1 MSSSA
6 RYAALVLGASLTALG
21 ASMTS
26 TGCGASGSSETD
38 LDASRDF
45 DGQTSGFVPNDG
57 APEDSSFDPDAAC
70 ATTKI
75 SAKRAPANI
84 LFIVDRSKSMLC
96 NPPPTTTSQACEAT
110 LSTANPSADTKW
122 TITKAA
128 LESAIG
134 AMPPEDSAGLTYFS
148 VDDDCAVQDTPNVPV
163 APITPQHLTLL
174 AQSLDNVGPDG
185 NTPIIGGVT
194 LGYKHLDEN
203 TFVGRRFLVLI
214 TDGQETCAPASY
226 KDTFLQKTVPEAT
239 AVGIKTFVI
248 GAPGSEPA
256 RSFLSRIAWLGGTAK
271 SPTCIHDPTPP
282 DLGDCHFDLTDSAL
296 DLTSALGQALEK
308 VSKEALTCEYE
319 LPLPGEGGTLDFGK
333 VNVIFEPGTGAQQV
347 IPRDSAKGC
356 NESDGWQY
364 SADGRRI
371 VLCGPSCEAVKADTS
386 GSVSIALGCV
396 TQVR

>member
-1 MSSSA
+1 MSTSL
-6 RYAALVLGASLTALG
+6 RYVSLVLVASATVLA

-26 TGCGASGSSETD
+26 TGCGASGSSEND
-38 LDASRDF
+38 LDATAPL
-45 DGQTSGFVPNDG
+45 DGQTSGFVPTDAASN
-57 APEDSSFDPDAAC
+57 DSSFDPDAAC

-96 NPPPTTTSQACEAT
+96 NPPPTTTSAACEAT
-110 LSTANPSADTKW
+110 LNTADGSKPTKW
-122 TITKAA
+122 SITKAA
-128 LESAIG
+128 LKAAIG
-134 AMPPEDSAGLTYFS
+134 AMPAEDSAGLTYFS
-148 VDDDCAVQDTPNVPV
+148 VDDDCLVQDTPNVPV
-163 APITPQHLTLL
+163 AQITPQHLTLL
-174 AQSLDNVGPDG
+174 AQSLDNIGPDG

-203 TFVGRRFLVLI
+203 VFVGRRFLVLI
-214 TDGQETCAPASY
+214 TDGQETCAPVSY
-226 KDTFLQKTVPEAT
+226 KQTFLTKTVPEAT

-256 RSFLSRIAWLGGTAK
+256 RSFLSEIAFQGGTAK
-271 SPTCIHDPTPP
+271 SATCNHSPTPP

-296 DLTSALGQALEK
+296 DLTTALGQALEK

-319 LPLPGEGGTLDFGK
+319 LPLPPEGGTIDYGK
-333 VNVIFEPGTGAQQV
+333 VNVIFTPGSGGQQV
-347 IPRDSAKGC
+347 IPQDSAKGC
-356 NESDGWQY
+356 TGADGWQY
-364 SADGRRI
+364 SADGHRI
-371 VLCGPSCEAVKADTS
+371 TLCGPSCEKVKADTA